1 LSAPPPS
8 PIVPEAAQGDRRMAE
23 RVLVLGASGY
33 IGRHLTPRLA
43 TMGYAVTA
51 AARRTAA
58 MAAEG
63 WDGVAIKPADALDY
77 DSLRAAL
84 TGQDVVYYLVHAMA
98 AGGDFPARDR
108 AAAANLARAAG
119 DAGVRRIVYLG
130 GLAPRNPDTAHLA
143 SRIET
148 GALLREGPVEVVEIR
163 AGIVIGAGSA
173 AFEVMRDLV
182 AHLPAMVTPR
192 WVRAQSPPVA
202 LDDLL
207 ATMIALARAPGA
219 GGQVFEVGGPQ
230 RMSYE
235 QMMRALARLMGRRAP
250 IIIPVPLLTPEL
262 SSWWLA
268 LISATPVNVARALI
282 TGLRYDLSAD
292 DASLR
297 AIMPPPATDFETAV
311 TRVFEQE
318 RAMLA
323 VDRWREGA
331 FDLRGRRHDVSF
343 YGKSLTRSADIAAPP
358 GAVWR
363 TVAMIGGPEAGYFA
377 LAPLW
382 RARRW
387 LERRLGGDAAPRRG
401 AQALAAGL
409 RFDGWRVL
417 AAAPGARLTLV
428 STMTGPGAGG
438 LEIAL
443 APLPQSATRLDA
455 TLHWHPAGTLGL
467 LYWFVLW
474 PLRALA
480 LGAMARAIARRAAAD
495 QSSALAAARAMSGS
509 RK

>member
-1 LSAPPPS
+1 
-8 PIVPEAAQGDRRMAE
+8 MAE

-43 TMGYAVTA
+43 TMGFAVTA

-63 WDGVAIKPADALDY
+63 WEGVTIRAADALDP
-77 DSLRAAL
+77 DSLRDAL
-84 TGQDVVYYLVHAMA
+84 SGQDVVFYLVHAMA

-108 AAAANLARAAG
+108 AAAANLARLAG
-119 DAGVRRIVYLG
+119 EAGVRRIVYLG
-130 GLAPRNPDTAHLA
+130 GLAPHDADTPHLA
-143 SRIET
+143 SRVET
-148 GALLREGPVEVVEIR
+148 GAILREGPVAVVEIR

-192 WVRAQSPPVA
+192 WVRALSPPVA

-207 ATMIALARAPGA
+207 ATMIALAGAPGA

-235 QMMRALARLMGRRAP
+235 QMMRALARLMGRRP
-250 IIIPVPLLTPEL
+250 PLIIPVPLLTPEL

-292 DASLR
+292 DAALR

-311 TRVFEQE
+311 LRVFEQE

-323 VDRWREGA
+323 ADRWREGA

-343 YGKSLTRSADIAAPP
+343 YGKSLTRAADVAAPP
-358 GAVWR
+358 EAVWR

-382 RARRW
+382 RARFW
-387 LERRLGGDAAPRRG
+387 LERRLGGEAAPRRG
-401 AQALAAGL
+401 DRPLATGL

-428 STMTGPGAGG
+428 STLRGPGAGG

-443 APLPQSATRLDA
+443 APQPGGATRLEA
-455 TLHWHPAGTLGL
+455 TLHWHPAGAVGL
-467 LYWFVLW
+467 LYWFALW

-480 LGAMARAIARRAAAD
+480 LGAMARAIARRAAQAHASG
-495 QSSALAAARAMSGS
+495 QSSTLAAARAMSGS
-509 RK
+509 RNR